1 MLLSKRR
8 LLRRLSLALLIL
20 AAALSLS
27 GCSLGIF
34 DQVIPKEPV
43 RLQNE
48 TGTSFTFLG
57 VYWEGHLLLHK
68 ASEDDVR
75 QAVFPGKLL
84 EGVSSLRMVG
94 ITREQQVYVS
104 EPEAIKDKSNLVF
117 KGAQPVMNQA
127 IPFLQGVPALNT
139 WETARTGGQVSA
151 VFRADTPLHYQVFV
165 LGRGT
170 VLAPSA
176 WGTQD
181 APVTVSWEENRGMTQ
196 SWLLLKTE

>member
-8 LLRRLSLALLIL
+8 LLRRLSLVLLIL

-34 DQVIPKEPV
+34 DQVVPKEPV

-48 TGTSFTFLG
+48 TSTPFAFLG

-68 ASEDDVR
+68 ASADDVR

-84 EGVSSLRMVG
+84 EGVTSLRMLG

-104 EPEAIKDKSNLVF
+104 EPEAIKGNSNLVF
-117 KGAQPVMNQA
+117 KAAQPIMDQA
-127 IPFLQGVPALNT
+127 IPLLQGLPALNT

-151 VFRADTPLHYQVFV
+151 VFRGDTPLHYRVFV

-170 VLAPSA
+170 VLAPSEWA
-176 WGTQD
+176 TKD